1 MSFRALGNAAL
12 KAAAMRSLFK
22 SLESRRGIST
32 IGIQFSKAYD
42 YDGKTKVSI
51 FNTET
56 NMGLMITGY
65 SQYGFRLNNDMV
77 LIGPI
82 TVFPRCV

>member
-1 MSFRALGNAAL
+1 MNFRALGSVAL
-12 KAAAMRSLFK
+12 KAAAVRSLFQP
-22 SLESRRGIST
+22 SLNQRGIST
-32 IGIQFSKAYD
+32 IGTQFSKAYD

-56 NMGLMITGY
+56 DMGLMITGY
-65 SQYGFRLNNDMV
+65 SQYGFRLNNNMV

-82 TVFPRCV
+82 TVFPRCA